1 MAQLS
6 SYQVERLDQAKD
18 ALAASLADED
28 NPKAYAKHLGA
39 VEVELAGHDQAD
51 GPVRTPSRQHDQ
63 RASRTVLEALV
74 MCRLV
79 IGHIGR

>member
-18 ALAASLADED
+18 ALAASLADEG

-39 VEVELAGHDQAD
+39 VEVELAGRHGRQEGRCIDPAWRSA
-51 GPVRTPSRQHDQ
+51 GSR
-63 RASRTVLEALV
+63 AL
-74 MCRLV
+74 
-79 IGHIGR
+79 GS

>member
-51 GPVRTPSRQHDQ
+51 GQFEHLA
-63 RASRTVLEALV
+63 ASTTREPL
-74 MCRLV
+74 
-79 IGHIGR
+79 GQS